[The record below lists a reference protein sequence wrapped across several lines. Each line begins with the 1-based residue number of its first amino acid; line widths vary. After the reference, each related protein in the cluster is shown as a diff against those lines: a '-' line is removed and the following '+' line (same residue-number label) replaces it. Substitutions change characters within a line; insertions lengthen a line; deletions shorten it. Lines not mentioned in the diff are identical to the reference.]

1 MAANAA
7 MMQKLGVGV
16 AQFSVAMSSQV
27 FFIISQYNIVSYD
40 Y

>member
-7 MMQKLGVGV
+7 MMQKLGV